1 MSDDELIVEAGDF
14 ARDTD
19 VWPDESVA
27 GRYHAD
33 LPEAWRV
40 FYAFGGASMAVALR
54 AAQRA
59 IGRDDLHPITATA
72 AFVSPVPCGPMVI
85 DTEAAKILG
94 EGRVDFRNE
103 RYDLTLNAQSK
114 RPSLVAL
121 RGPIAIDGTFKN
133 PDVHPET
140 AQIAARVGTSIALG
154 ALNPLAALL
163 PLIDLGGA
171 TDADCRALIGEAS
184 ANVQARATPR

>member
-1 MSDDELIVEAGDF
+1 MEAK
-14 ARDTD
+14 T
-19 VWPDESVA
+19 
-27 GRYHAD
+27 
-33 LPEAWRV
+33 
-40 FYAFGGASMAVALR
+40 
-54 AAQRA
+54 
-59 IGRDDLHPITATA
+59 
-72 AFVSPVPCGPMVI
+72 MVI